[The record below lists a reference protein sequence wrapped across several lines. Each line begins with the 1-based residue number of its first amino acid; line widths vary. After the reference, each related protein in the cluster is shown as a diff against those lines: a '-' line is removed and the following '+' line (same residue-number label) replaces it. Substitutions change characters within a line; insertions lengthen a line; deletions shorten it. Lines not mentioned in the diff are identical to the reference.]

1 MRRLL
6 VTLAALVFALP
17 VLAQDSKGKPIPWA
31 NKFFSGKSESPPP
44 VILHDFGT
52 LPQGTVK
59 TYRFKME
66 NIYAYPMQVT
76 VPIPSCRCVSIL
88 EYSGQLGPRETGH
101 IDVQIDTS
109 RVEGPKKV
117 ELKVKFEG
125 RDPATNEKFWS
136 YADVEVQ
143 AVIRPDISIK
153 PGAIQ
158 FGRVPA
164 GQKAEQAATVFY
176 SGRQREWRITEYGG
190 YNKAIM
196 DVAVAPVQV
205 RGGTAYQVTASL
217 KPGAPAGAFDDQI
230 VLKTNDKES
239 PILMLSVNGS
249 IQAPL
254 SIVGAG
260 PGNLLK
266 MGGVEVGK
274 KTEKRVII
282 QADKPFKLSDITGG
296 GDGLSA
302 PIIRDK
308 KVEPNTSQVVVV
320 VFTPDKPGPVKKEL
334 TVKTDT
340 GESIVLTVEG
350 VGTEPK

>member
-6 VTLAALVFALP
+6 VTLTALVLALP

-76 VPIPSCRCVSIL
+76 VPIPSCRCVSIR
-88 EYSGQLGPRETGH
+88 EYSPQLGPRETGY
-101 IDVQIDTS
+101 IEVQIDTA

-117 ELKVKFEG
+117 EMKVKFEG

-136 YADVEVQ
+136 YAELEVQ
-143 AVIRPDISIK
+143 VVSRADISIK
-153 PGAIQ
+153 PGAIE

-164 GQKAEQAATVFY
+164 GQKADQAATVFY

-217 KPGAPAGAFDDQI
+217 KPGAPTGAFDDQI
-230 VLKTNDKES
+230 VLKTNDKDA
-239 PILMLSVNGS
+239 PVLMLSVTG
-249 IQAPL
+249 IVQPPL
-254 SIVGAG
+254 SFLGTE

-266 MGGVEVGK
+266 IGGVEVGK
-274 KTEKRVII
+274 KAEKRIMLR
-282 QADKPFKLSDITGG
+282 ADKPFKVSEITGA
-296 GDGLSA
+296 GDGLTA
-302 PIIRDK
+302 PLIRDEK
-308 KVEPNTSQVVVV
+308 DKPSQSQVVVV
-320 VFTPDKPGPVKKEL
+320 VFTPEKPGPIKKEL
-334 TVKTDT
+334 TVKTST
-340 GESIVLTVEG
+340 GESITLTVEG